1 MTDDSSTPETND
13 GRRLADLADEL
24 RADGW
29 LDLNDTVNLFGERE
43 ITLTVAD
50 TSATVII
57 RYRTAQ

>member
-1 MTDDSSTPETND
+1 MNASTTPETNY